1 MDLRFDI
8 HKGQILSRT
17 KSNTDLG
24 LHSIWEKSHVQ
35 YNFSQPCSFTLKLQ
49 FYYRKIKLIIA
60 RAPQFKKGNE
70 SL

>member
-1 MDLRFDI
+1 MIYIKVKYCQEQKATLTWVYIQFG
-8 HKGQILSRT
+8 K
-17 KSNTDLG
+17 
-24 LHSIWEKSHVQ
+24 KSHVQ

-49 FYYRKIKLIIA
+49 FYYSKIKLIIA